1 MLRRGPS
8 LHWLLGASL
17 SQLQELLPELFSD
30 TTSLYKLTV
39 AASSPESH
47 TELTH
52 QKDHSS
58 PTDPCQSTHT
68 HTESHTHR
76 DPHTHHDP
84 HTSLDPHKH
93 HCPHTH
99 LDPEPFKPNPN
110 SFLAGSPNAESVA
123 GSFYEESS
131 VMTKEDSADF
141 QVDLSRSFGSQ
152 QAPFQHTWSHNPWEA
167 DEESDEVKFVG
178 WNRGG
183 GGEEWM
189 SRASLHQEPCGSPR
203 DYAPE
208 NPFQTDPSYSTNTQR
223 PAYSENQMYSFST
236 VGYSEQQQYPDG
248 SHYPSLASP
257 RGALPWGDSSID
269 SPYSTTQGRGDMS
282 VTPDHETSYRTGME
296 RKRRAEGPKMV
307 GTGEQ

>member
-1 MLRRGPS
+1 MGQDVIEEERCLLGFPCVNPLVAQLMLRRGPS

-17 SQLQELLPELFSD
+17 SQLQELLPEVPHKVIKLFSD

-52 QKDHSS
+52 QKDH
-58 PTDPCQSTHT
+58 
-68 HTESHTHR
+68 
-76 DPHTHHDP
+76 
-84 HTSLDPHKH
+84 K
-93 HCPHTH
+93 
-99 LDPEPFKPNPN
+99 PFKPNPN

-208 NPFQTDPSYSTNTQR
+208 NPFQTDPSS
-223 PAYSENQMYSFST
+223 
-236 VGYSEQQQYPDG
+236 
-248 SHYPSLASP
+248 
-257 RGALPWGDSSID
+257 
-269 SPYSTTQGRGDMS
+269 
-282 VTPDHETSYRTGME
+282 
-296 RKRRAEGPKMV
+296 
-307 GTGEQ
+307 